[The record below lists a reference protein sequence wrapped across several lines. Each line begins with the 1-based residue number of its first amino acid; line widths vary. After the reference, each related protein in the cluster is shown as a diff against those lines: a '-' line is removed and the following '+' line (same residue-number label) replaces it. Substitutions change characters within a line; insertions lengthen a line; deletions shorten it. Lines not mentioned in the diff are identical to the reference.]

1 MNKQTELDVRI
12 ANIDD
17 VEAITQLSN
26 QLGYKAESKEIE
38 FRLTRILSLKDNCV
52 FVATEGDLVIGWI
65 HGFYALRIESAS
77 FVEIG
82 GLVIDEI
89 NRRKGI
95 GGILVQHVI
104 EWANHMNVA
113 TVRVRCNTIRTEAHQ
128 FYHRIGF
135 DELKE
140 QKIFSRKVNK

>member
-1 MNKQTELDVRI
+1 MNKQTVLNVRI
-12 ANIDD
+12 ANKED

-26 QLGYKAESKEIE
+26 QLGYKAISKEIE
-38 FRLTRILSLKDNCV
+38 FRLTSILSLKDNCV
-52 FVATEGDLVIGWI
+52 FVATEGDLIIGWI
-65 HGFYALRIESAS
+65 HGFYAMRIESAP

-82 GLVIDEI
+82 GLVIDEN

-95 GGILVQHVI
+95 GRILVQHVI
-104 EWANHMNVA
+104 EWANHMHVA
-113 TVRVRCNTIRTEAHQ
+113 TVRVRCNTIRKEAHQ